1 MEMLISTH
9 LGLQAVKFGIV
20 GLQGLQRQ
28 RWEIP
33 RKGPCLLASYPQLS
47 NKHRSLCCLQT
58 PSSWRHWN
66 LGNSYFWVGEFIHQ
80 LDSTCTDKPCKIHLQ
95 NQNHLSY
102 QILPD
107 PTNISWTLQKP
118 VAPTP
123 STKNNNISW
132 TKIDGRLP
140 GSVNKSKYQKIPTR
154 YGWWIPT
161 RYGWWIPTWS
171 SGFQIPSGNLLHSYW
186 KWP

>member
-107 PTNISWTLQKP
+107 PTRSYQHILDFTKACGANSIYKKQQHILDENRWSTSWQCEQIEVPKNTYQVWVMNTHQVWVMNTHMIQWVSDTL
-118 VAPTP
+118 
-123 STKNNNISW
+123 W
-132 TKIDGRLP
+132 
-140 GSVNKSKYQKIPTR
+140 
-154 YGWWIPT
+154 
-161 RYGWWIPTWS
+161 
-171 SGFQIPSGNLLHSYW
+171 
-186 KWP
+186 